1 MNIDKEREIIS
12 DDGVELVHGSA
23 DFGDMK
29 KRDVI
34 RSGLL
39 KCVCGYANGSTSEK
53 ILKKHKLINAEG
65 RLTFKGRKYLWVSFF
80 CSAFERG

>member
-12 DDGVELVHGSA
+12 DDEVEFVHGSA

-34 RSGLL
+34 RFGLL
-39 KCVCGYANGSTSEK
+39 KCVCRYTNGSTTEK
-53 ILKKHKLINAEG
+53 ILKKHKLINDVG

-80 CSAFERG
+80 CNTFE